1 MIDQMDLQSFTKSF
15 KTYLDNQK
23 EYIDYLRSRPRFFIS
38 VHHVQKKLVVV
49 KSPPIEEKK
58 EEDEEDRKRRKKRK
72 KDRVK
77 QPVKEPVKQPATEAP
92 VSEPVK
98 EPVKQPVA
106 TPVTP
111 LIPKPVVSKPEET
124 PAEVP
129 TEVPVEVPAKPPV
142 KVPTPL
148 EKPKQP
154 QYLPPGVEFDP
165 ARPHLQ
171 PHPSSRMT
179 GTDWVGDLATLI
191 LAGAAVFGLPALLG
205 GGATT
210 AAGAPAASGAVSG
223 ASKIVPFARQV
234 APAANKIVEFTRAVK
249 PVPFAF
255 GGAGY
260 GPTYSLAGER
270 MTELALPF
278 TKIGEFANA
287 IYREAGSLL
296 GGLTFAM
303 SKKLPRNSGVL
314 QVLQKTRT
322 LFGIDTSFT
331 SELPGFPS
339 KPPSLIVEEDSILK
353 KTLSSV
359 TNFVGNVFATGLS
372 AILGGRA
379 AKADPSMSVEDPQQL
394 APQTPVV
401 VPEADPNLAGAEV
414 TAKGLTGGNK
424 ISGYEINSHYGPRT
438 HPVTGEVGKL
448 HGGIDIGT
456 PTGTAVALNVP
467 GEIVFANPHSG
478 YGYVIDAW
486 VPSLNAQF
494 RLAHL
499 SKFAKKSGTFKA
511 GEILAET
518 GGDPAHPGAGSST
531 GPHLHYE
538 IDTVKGG
545 TEYGGAR
552 NRDLLYSLSKHLL
565 LGTSSKPS
573 GSGAGGRDLLIKR
586 EKNVKDYT
594 TGFKFDRSVY
604 SKAMTNEDKKL
615 FAAGG
620 GNAAMVKKGHTIEQ
634 VIAQGRQNLANLEK
648 SKKLEKTKVNSTVPI
663 PIQGPPTYTS
673 NIITRMRRKRR
684 KRTVVISPI
693 SKGISA

>member
-72 KDRVK
+72 KDKVK

-98 EPVKQPVA
+98 EPVKEPVA
-106 TPVTP
+106 TPVSP

-129 TEVPVEVPAKPPV
+129 TEVPTEVPAKPPV
-142 KVPTPL
+142 KVPAPL

-287 IYREAGSLL
+287 VYREAGSLL
-296 GGLTFAM
+296 AGLTFAA
-303 SKKLPRNSGVL
+303 SKKLPRNSAV
-314 QVLQKTRT
+314 QQTLQKSRT
-322 LFGIDTSFT
+322 AFGIDTSFT
-331 SELPGFPS
+331 FDLTGFTT
-339 KPPSLIVEEDSILK
+339 KAPSLDPGKESGGL
-353 KTLSSV
+353 LSS
-359 TNFVGNVFATGLS
+359 TLEFTKNIIGS
-372 AILGGRA
+372 AINTVLGVRA
-379 AKADPSMSVEDPQQL
+379 AKADPAMSEPTGQ
-394 APQTPVV
+394 PPEPEEPPI

-414 TAKGLTGGNK
+414 TAKGPTGGNK
-424 ISGYEINSHYGPRT
+424 ISGYEINSHYGPRK
-438 HPVTGEVGKL
+438 HPVTGEEGKL

-467 GEIVFANPHSG
+467 GEIVFANPHGG

-518 GGDPAHPGAGSST
+518 GGDPAHPGAGLST

-538 IDTVKGG
+538 IDTVKAG
-545 TEYGGAR
+545 TTYGGAR
-552 NRDLLYSLSKHLL
+552 NRDLLYNLSKHLL

-648 SKKLEKTKVNSTVPI
+648 SKTLEKTKVNSTVPI